1 MTSNSKPATV
11 RLQVAPLSK
20 LGRLARG
27 KAVILVTLLASTA
40 LIGEPQVAQARGGMN
55 GFMAGAI
62 LGGALGGLAGRQGR
76 VYRGGRVSSR
86 HATTRHRGR
95 SKEKEPEVE
104 TVVHGTPAG
113 NSTGGDAFPAS
124 SSGSATPASA
134 PAASSTA
141 SAAAAASDGAASS
154 ARASSRRGG
163 GQRGLGSVESFK
175 DGLD

>member
-27 KAVILVTLLASTA
+27 KAVILVTRLASTA
-40 LIGEPQVAQARGGMN
+40 LSGEPQVAQARGGMN

-113 NSTGGDAFPAS
+113 NSTGGDAFPAA
-124 SSGSATPASA
+124 SSGAATPASA

-141 SAAAAASDGAASS
+141 SAAASDGAASS
-154 ARASSRRGG
+154 ARASSRRGS
-163 GQRGLGSVESFK
+163 GQRGLGAVESFK